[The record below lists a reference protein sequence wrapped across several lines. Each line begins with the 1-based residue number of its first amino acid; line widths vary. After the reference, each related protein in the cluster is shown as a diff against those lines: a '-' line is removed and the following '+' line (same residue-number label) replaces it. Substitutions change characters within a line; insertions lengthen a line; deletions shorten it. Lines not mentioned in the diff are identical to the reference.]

1 MTLTERCNLIEE
13 LFDDMNDGHAC
24 GDKILQ
30 VALFRKRHPELNSD
44 LDFCFEVLAGK
55 HKLGYTLYNA
65 YQDFVYPPQHKDLTI
80 KEFYERCLKTKDLS
94 DARINICCRY
104 LNQEIADFMVQ
115 LCNRE
120 YRLGYSNKN
129 AMKDAYSPMLAKKY
143 PDDFEFDTAAMHAED
158 ENGLYDIYYIQEK
171 LDGNRCI
178 AYYDWKDKVWKFR
191 SRSGKDK
198 DLPINMDGM
207 DKEFIYD
214 GEVMTFGKA
223 GTRDFNATSGVINS
237 KYLDKSSLHYYVY
250 DIIDVDVPAGLR
262 REALEAQ
269 KPTGNVTI
277 LKTIKMKLYKNT
289 TKNTQLDTFLDE
301 IVSKGGEGVM
311 IRNCYSPY
319 EQKRSTALLKYK
331 GVQTMD
337 MEVIGIEEGTG
348 KYTGMVGSLH
358 CRCNTVDGWY
368 ECWVGSGLSDYERA
382 TWKPEDIIGK
392 IVEVAYFSVSQ
403 SKDNKGT
410 GRLSLRFP
418 RLKRVR
424 YDKSE
429 TSPY

>member
-55 HKLGYTLYNA
+55 HKLGYTVYNA
-65 YQDFVYPPQHKDLTI
+65 YQDFTYKGELVNLTI
-80 KEFYERCLKTKDLS
+80 KEFYEKMLKTNDLS
-94 DARINICCRY
+94 DISIASHCGW

-120 YRLGYSNKN
+120 YRLGYSNKS
-129 AMKDAYSPMLAKKY
+129 AMKDAYTPMLAKKY
-143 PDDFEFDTAAMHAED
+143 PDDFHIEEESRFF
-158 ENGLYDIYYIQEK
+158 YVQEK

-178 AYYDWKDKVWKFR
+178 AYYDWKDKIWKFR

-250 DIIDVDVPAGLR
+250 DIVDVDVSANLR

-277 LKTIKMKLYKNT
+277 LKTIKMRLYKDLS
-289 TKNTQLDTFLDE
+289 KNTELDE
-301 IVSKGGEGVM
+301 YLDRIVAKGGEGVM
-311 IRNCYSPY
+311 IRPITALY
-319 EQKRSTALLKYK
+319 EQTRSTALLKYK

-358 CRCNTVDGWY
+358 CRCDGPDRSY
-368 ECWVGSGLSDYERA
+368 ECWVGSGLSDYERS
-382 TWKPEDIIGK
+382 TWKHEDIVGR
-392 IVEVAYFSVSQ
+392 IVEVAYFSVSE

-410 GRLSLRFP
+410 GRYSLRFP
-418 RLKRVR
+418 RLKKVR

>member
-1 MTLTERCNLIEE
+1 MTLTERCKKIEK
-13 LFDDMNDGHAC
+13 LFNFMNDGC
-24 GDKILQ
+24 TGNYKKDLVEK
-30 VALFRKRHPELNSD
+30 FRKENPELNSD

-55 HKLGYTLYNA
+55 VKLGYTLFPTGGNYWKIT
-65 YQDFVYPPQHKDLTI
+65 YDEYTI
-80 KEFYERCLKTKDLS
+80 KEFYAKELKTTDLS
-94 DARINICCRY
+94 
-104 LNQEIADFMVQ
+104 EIETWMCSNKCNKDISDFMYA

-129 AMKDAYSPMLAKKY
+129 AMKDAYTPMLAKKY
-143 PDDFEFDTAAMHAED
+143 PEDFHIEGQEGKYF
-158 ENGLYDIYYIQEK
+158 YVQEK

-178 AYYDWKDKVWKFR
+178 AYYSDNGWKFR

-198 DLPINMDGM
+198 DLPIDMSGM
-207 DKEFIYD
+207 DTQFIYD
-214 GEVMTFGKA
+214 GEVMTYGKA

-250 DIIDVDVPAGLR
+250 DIVDTLTTQINR
-262 REALEAQ
+262 TERLLSQ
-269 KPTGNVTI
+269 HPTGNVTI
-277 LKTIKMKLYKNT
+277 LKTRIMKLYNDTSMNT
-289 TKNTQLDTFLDE
+289 ALDNLLDE
-301 IVSKGGEGVM
+301 IVSAGGEGLM
-311 IRNCYSPY
+311 IRDWDAPY
-319 EQKRSTALLKYK
+319 EQTRSSALLKYK

-358 CRCNTVDGWY
+358 CRCYRDDTCF
-368 ECWVGSGLSDYERA
+368 ECWVGSGLSDHDRA
-382 TWKPEDIIGK
+382 SWKPEDIIGR
-392 IVEVAYFSVSQ
+392 IVEVAYFSTSE
-403 SKDNKGT
+403 SKENKGT

>member
-30 VALFRKRHPELNSD
+30 VVLFRKRHPELNSD

-55 HKLGYTLYNA
+55 HKLGYTVYNA
-65 YQDFVYPPQHKDLTI
+65 YQDFPYKGETANLTI
-80 KEFYERCLKTKDLS
+80 KEFYERFLKTNDLS
-94 DARINICCRY
+94 EVSINLCCRY

-120 YRLGYSNKN
+120 YRLGYSNKS
-129 AMKDAYSPMLAKKY
+129 AMKDAYTPMLAKKY
-143 PDDFEFDTAAMHAED
+143 PEDFHIEGESRFF
-158 ENGLYDIYYIQEK
+158 YVQEK

-178 AYYDWKDKVWKFR
+178 AYYDWKDKIWKFR

-250 DIIDVDVPAGLR
+250 DIIDVDVSANLR

-269 KPTGNVTI
+269 NPTGNVTI
-277 LKTIKMKLYKNT
+277 LKTIKMRLYKDLS
-289 TKNTQLDTFLDE
+289 KNTELDE
-301 IVSKGGEGVM
+301 YLDRIVSKGGEGVM
-311 IRNCYSPY
+311 IRPITALY
-319 EQKRSTALLKYK
+319 EQTRSTALLKYK

-358 CRCNTVDGWY
+358 CRCDGPDRSY
-368 ECWVGSGLSDYERA
+368 ECWVGSGLSDYERS
-382 TWKPEDIIGK
+382 TWKPEDIIGR
-392 IVEVAYFSVSQ
+392 IVEVAYFSVSE

-410 GRLSLRFP
+410 GRYSLRFP
-418 RLKRVR
+418 RLKKVR

>member
-1 MTLTERCNLIEE
+1 MTLTERCKKIEK
-13 LFDDMNDGHAC
+13 LFNFMDDGSTGNYKKDLVE
-24 GDKILQ
+24 K
-30 VALFRKRHPELNSD
+30 FRKENPGLNSD

-55 HKLGYTLYNA
+55 HKLGYTLFPTTNFNYKLEYEKYTIQSFYYNEL
-65 YQDFVYPPQHKDLTI
+65 KTEDLTDWGVI
-80 KEFYERCLKTKDLS
+80 EVSNKCDR
-94 DARINICCRY
+94 RIGN
-104 LNQEIADFMVQ
+104 FMYK
-115 LCNRE
+115 LCNRL
-120 YRLGYSNKN
+120 YRLGFSNKK
-129 AMKDAYSPMLAKKY
+129 AMIDDYTPMLAKKY
-143 PDDFEFDTAAMHAED
+143 PDDFTK
-158 ENGLYDIYYIQEK
+158 GGYYFVQEK

-178 AYYDWKDKVWKFR
+178 AYWSDEENKWKFR

-198 DLPINMDGM
+198 DLPIDMNGM
-207 DKEFIYD
+207 SKLFVYD
-214 GEVMTFGKA
+214 GEIMTYGKA

-250 DIIDVDVPAGLR
+250 DILDKETLAWR
-262 REALEAQ
+262 RRKDLEAQ
-269 KPTGNVTI
+269 QPTGNVTI
-277 LKTIKMKLYKNT
+277 LKTTIMRLSDRVEENT
-289 TKNTQLDTFLDE
+289 ALDAFLDE
-301 IVSKGGEGVM
+301 IVAKGGEGVM
-311 IRNCYSPY
+311 IREEDAPY

-358 CRCNTVDGWY
+358 CRCDTVDRSY

-410 GRLSLRFP
+410 SRLSLRFP

>member
-1 MTLTERCNLIEE
+1 MTLIERCNLIEE

-55 HKLGYTLYNA
+55 HKLGYTVCNTH
-65 YQDFVYPPQHKDLTI
+65 QDFTYKGELVNFTI
-80 KEFYERCLKTKDLS
+80 KEFYEMFLKTNDFS
-94 DARINICCRY
+94 DISIATHCGW
-104 LNQEIADFMVQ
+104 LNQEIVDFMVQ

-129 AMKDAYSPMLAKKY
+129 AMKDAYTPMLAKKY
-143 PDDFEFDTAAMHAED
+143 PEDFDTSAMHMED
-158 ENGLYDIYYIQEK
+158 ENGLYDIYYVQEK

-178 AYYDWKDKVWKFR
+178 AYYDWKDKIWKFR

-198 DLPINMDGM
+198 DLPINMDGL

-250 DIIDVDVPAGLR
+250 DIIDVDVPATQR

-277 LKTIKMKLYKNT
+277 LKTIKMNLYKNT
-289 TKNTQLDTFLDE
+289 AKNTQLDNFLDE
-301 IVSKGGEGVM
+301 VVSKGGEGVM
-311 IRNCYSPY
+311 VRDWYSPY

-358 CRCNTVDGWY
+358 CRCDTVDRSY

-403 SKDNKGT
+403 NKDNKGT
-410 GRLSLRFP
+410 SRLSLRFP